1 MEKLKQK
8 LSDMFDNQTL
18 SAARNYL
25 RKEKPKQTDTDAN
38 ITVRKA
44 VLGDNDFNVER
55 DGGPSYLPPKYNSE
69 AANAERDGVRGPS
82 YSLPKYN
89 SAAANA
95 ERDGGPSYLTPK
107 FNSARA
113 DAERDGKRVIPKEI
127 TDKVKNFGF
136 TPGTSAFE
144 RAEEQ
149 LFNSRPSG
157 KVIPAKKYAKG
168 GSVSASSRGD
178 GIAQRGK
185 TKGRMC

>member
-1 MEKLKQK
+1 MATRVT
-8 LSDMFDNQTL
+8 M
-18 SAARNYL
+18 
-25 RKEKPKQTDTDAN
+25 PDAPY
-38 ITVRKA
+38 
-44 VLGDNDFNVER
+44 E
-55 DGGPSYLPPKYNSE
+55 
-69 AANAERDGVRGPS
+69 AERDGVYTP
-82 YSLPKYN
+82 PKSN

-113 DAERDGKRVIPKEI
+113 DAERDGKRTIPKAI
-127 TDKVKNFGF
+127 TDKVKSFGF

-149 LFNSRPSG
+149 FFNSMPSG

-168 GSVSASSRGD
+168 GSVSSRAD

-185 TKGRMC
+185 TKGRIC

>member
-69 AANAERDGVRGPS
+69 AANAERDG
-82 YSLPKYN
+82 
-89 SAAANA
+89 
-95 ERDGGPSYLTPK
+95 
-107 FNSARA
+107 
-113 DAERDGKRVIPKEI
+113 KRIVPKEI
-127 TDKVKNFGF
+127 TDKVKGFGF
-136 TPGTSAFE
+136 TPGTPAFEEAERQFE
-144 RAEEQ
+144 RAGAPVTRQ
-149 LFNSRPSG
+149 RTPIGSAGSG
-157 KVIPAKKYAKG
+157 GSKYAKG

>member
-69 AANAERDGVRGPS
+69 AANAERDG
-82 YSLPKYN
+82 
-89 SAAANA
+89 
-95 ERDGGPSYLTPK
+95 
-107 FNSARA
+107 
-113 DAERDGKRVIPKEI
+113 KRIVPKEI
-127 TDKVKNFGF
+127 TDKVKGFGF
-136 TPGTSAFE
+136 TPGTPAFEEAERQFE
-144 RAEEQ
+144 RAGAPVTRQ
-149 LFNSRPSG
+149 RTPIGSAGSG
-157 KVIPAKKYAKG
+157 GSKYAKG
-168 GSVSASSRGD
+168 GSVSASSRAD

-185 TKGRMC
+185 TKGRIC

>member
-8 LSDMFDNQTL
+8 LSDVLDSNTL

-25 RKEKPKQTDTDAN
+25 RKAKPEQTDTDAN
-38 ITVRKA
+38 ITMRKT

-55 DGGPSYLPPKYNSE
+55 DGGPSYLPPKYNS
-69 AANAERDGVRGPS
+69 
-82 YSLPKYN
+82 
-89 SAAANA
+89 AAANA

-107 FNSARA
+107 SNSAAA
-113 DAERDGKRVIPKEI
+113 DAERDGKRSVPKAI

-149 LFNSRPSG
+149 FFNSMPSG

>member
-1 MEKLKQK
+1 MATQAQYE
-8 LSDMFDNQTL
+8 T
-18 SAARNYL
+18 
-25 RKEKPKQTDTDAN
+25 
-38 ITVRKA
+38 
-44 VLGDNDFNVER
+44 
-55 DGGPSYLPPKYNSE
+55 
-69 AANAERDGVRGPS
+69 ERDGVYTP
-82 YSLPKYN
+82 PKSN

-95 ERDGGPSYLTPK
+95 ERDGGPSYVTPK

-149 LFNSRPSG
+149 FFNSRPSG

-168 GSVSASSRGD
+168 GSVSASSRAD

>member
-82 YSLPKYN
+82 YSPPKYN
-89 SAAANA
+89 SEAANA
-95 ERDGGPSYLTPK
+95 ERDG
-107 FNSARA
+107 
-113 DAERDGKRVIPKEI
+113 KRIVPKEI

-168 GSVSASSRGD
+168 GSVSSRAD

>member
-1 MEKLKQK
+1 MATRF
-8 LSDMFDNQTL
+8 SMG
-18 SAARNYL
+18 
-25 RKEKPKQTDTDAN
+25 DAPY
-38 ITVRKA
+38 
-44 VLGDNDFNVER
+44 E
-55 DGGPSYLPPKYNSE
+55 
-69 AANAERDGVRGPS
+69 AERDGVYTP
-82 YSLPKYN
+82 PKAN

-107 FNSARA
+107 SNSAGA

-136 TPGTSAFE
+136 TPGTPAFEEAERQFE
-144 RAEEQ
+144 RARASVTRK
-149 LFNSRPSG
+149 LTPIGSAGSG
-157 KVIPAKKYAKG
+157 GSKYAKG

>member
-1 MEKLKQK
+1 M
-8 LSDMFDNQTL
+8 
-18 SAARNYL
+18 ANYL
-25 RKEKPKQTDTDAN
+25 RKAKPQQTDTDAN

-95 ERDGGPSYLTPK
+95 ERDG
-107 FNSARA
+107 
-113 DAERDGKRVIPKEI
+113 KRIVPKEI
-127 TDKVKNFGF
+127 TDKVKGFGF

-149 LFNSRPSG
+149 FFNSMPSG

-168 GSVSASSRGD
+168 GSVSASRRAD

-185 TKGRMC
+185 TKGRIC

>member
-1 MEKLKQK
+1 VEKLKQK
-8 LSDMFDNQTL
+8 LSDLLDSNTL

-38 ITVRKA
+38 ITMRKT

-55 DGGPSYLPPKYNSE
+55 DGGPSYLPPKYNS
-69 AANAERDGVRGPS
+69 
-82 YSLPKYN
+82 
-89 SAAANA
+89 AAANA

-107 FNSARA
+107 SNSAGA
-113 DAERDGKRVIPKEI
+113 DAERDGKRIIPKAI
-127 TDKVKNFGF
+127 TDKVKDFGF

-157 KVIPAKKYAKG
+157 QRTPIGSAGSGESKYAKG

>member
-8 LSDMFDNQTL
+8 LSDLLDSNTL

-25 RKEKPKQTDTDAN
+25 RKAKPEQTDTDAN
-38 ITVRKA
+38 ITMRKT

-55 DGGPSYLPPKYNSE
+55 DGGPSYLPPKYNS
-69 AANAERDGVRGPS
+69 
-82 YSLPKYN
+82 
-89 SAAANA
+89 AAANA

-107 FNSARA
+107 SNSAAA
-113 DAERDGKRVIPKEI
+113 DAERDGKRVVPREI
-127 TDKVKNFGF
+127 TEKVKGFGF
-136 TPGTSAFE
+136 TPGTPDFQEAERQFE
-144 RAEEQ
+144 RSMGG
-149 LFNSRPSG
+149 NKNTG
-157 KVIPAKKYAKG
+157 GMIKKYAKG

>member
-95 ERDGGPSYLTPK
+95 ERDG
-107 FNSARA
+107 
-113 DAERDGKRVIPKEI
+113 KRIVPKEI
-127 TDKVKNFGF
+127 TDKVKGFGF

-144 RAEEQ
+144 EAERQFEKAMG
-149 LFNSRPSG
+149 SP
-157 KVIPAKKYAKG
+157 KKYAKG
-168 GSVSASSRGD
+168 GSVSASRRGD

-185 TKGRMC
+185 TKGRIC

>member
-8 LSDMFDNQTL
+8 LSDLLDSNTL
-18 SAARNYL
+18 SPARNYL
-25 RKEKPKQTDTDAN
+25 RKAKPKQTDTDAN
-38 ITVRKA
+38 ITMRKT

-55 DGGPSYLPPKYNSE
+55 DGGPSYLPPKYNS
-69 AANAERDGVRGPS
+69 
-82 YSLPKYN
+82 
-89 SAAANA
+89 AAANA

-107 FNSARA
+107 SNSAGA
-113 DAERDGKRVIPKEI
+113 NAERDGKRVVPREI
-127 TDKVKNFGF
+127 TEKVKGFGF

-144 RAEEQ
+144 EAERQFERAVGG
-149 LFNSRPSG
+149 NKNTG
-157 KVIPAKKYAKG
+157 GMIKKYAKG